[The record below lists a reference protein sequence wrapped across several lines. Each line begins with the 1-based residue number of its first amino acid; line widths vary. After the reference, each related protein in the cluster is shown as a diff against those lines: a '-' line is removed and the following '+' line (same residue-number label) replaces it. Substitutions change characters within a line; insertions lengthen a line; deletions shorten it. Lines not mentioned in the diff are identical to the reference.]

1 MIVSELYVY
10 PIKSCQ
16 GIKLKQAEVKFQG
29 FVWDRDMM
37 LVTKKGK
44 FLTQRQFP
52 NLAKVQV
59 QIESDRV
66 SLSVQDNSLPPLTF
80 SPTLAGREMEVEIWG
95 ESIVTIDQGD
105 GVAEWF
111 HRLLQLDAQKQC
123 RLVRQS
129 PQYIR
134 ALEQPSTVTGKPV
147 SLADN
152 YPFMLTATASL
163 RELNERIVEING
175 QQSQAIPMNRFR
187 PNIVIET
194 IQPFVEDNWS
204 LIKIGTI
211 EFAVIKPSSRC
222 IITTIDQQRGEKNQ
236 LKEPLRTLGTF
247 RQFSEQGVMFGENMI
262 PQNEG
267 VMRVGD
273 RLEVLQFRN
282 HNGDRFPQIYW

>member
-16 GIKLKQAEVKFQG
+16 GIKLKQAEVKFKG
-29 FVWDRDMM
+29 FLWDRDMM

-59 QIESDRV
+59 KLDSDRV
-66 SLSVQDNSLPPLTF
+66 SLLVQDNSLLPLTF
-80 SPTLAGREMEVEIWG
+80 SPTLTGTKMEVEIWG
-95 ESIVTIDQGD
+95 ESIVAIDQGD
-105 GVAEWF
+105 EVAEWF
-111 HRLLQLDAQKQC
+111 HRLLQLDEQKQC

-147 SLADN
+147 SFADN

-163 RELNERIVEING
+163 RELNERIVEIDG

-194 IQPFVEDNWS
+194 TEPFVEDNWS
-204 LIKIGTI
+204 LIKIGTV

-222 IITTIDQQRGEKNQ
+222 IITTIDQERGEKNQ

-267 VMRVGD
+267 IIKIGD
-273 RLEVLQFRN
+273 LLEVLQFRS
-282 HNGDRFPQIYW
+282 HNNDRFPQIYW